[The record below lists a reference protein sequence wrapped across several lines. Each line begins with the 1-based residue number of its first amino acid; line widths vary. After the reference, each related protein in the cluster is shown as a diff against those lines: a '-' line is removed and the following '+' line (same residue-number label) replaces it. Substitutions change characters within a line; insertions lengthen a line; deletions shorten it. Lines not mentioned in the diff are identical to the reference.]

1 MMLSLRRNLVTTAK
15 RFIYITKMDNNE
27 RKQYILPN
35 NQPIV
40 NLECKVAF
48 ENLTEQEKKYSHWY
62 SKVFLNIIKINQ
74 NVIVFNPNYN

>member
-1 MMLSLRRNLVTTAK
+1 MMLSLRRNLFTTAK

-62 SKVFLNIIKINQ
+62 SKVFSR
-74 NVIVFNPNYN
+74 F

>member
-1 MMLSLRRNLVTTAK
+1 
-15 RFIYITKMDNNE
+15 MDNNE

-62 SKVFLNIIKINQ
+62 SKVFLNWLKIIQ
-74 NVIVFNPNYN
+74 NVIVFIENYY

>member
-1 MMLSLRRNLVTTAK
+1 
-15 RFIYITKMDNNE
+15 MDNNE

-62 SKVFLNIIKINQ
+62 SKVFQ
-74 NVIVFNPNYN
+74 NVKNKVKCHCY

>member
-1 MMLSLRRNLVTTAK
+1 
-15 RFIYITKMDNNE
+15 MDNNE

-62 SKVFLNIIKINQ
+62 SKVFLNWLKIIQ
-74 NVIVFNPNYN
+74 NVIVFIENYN